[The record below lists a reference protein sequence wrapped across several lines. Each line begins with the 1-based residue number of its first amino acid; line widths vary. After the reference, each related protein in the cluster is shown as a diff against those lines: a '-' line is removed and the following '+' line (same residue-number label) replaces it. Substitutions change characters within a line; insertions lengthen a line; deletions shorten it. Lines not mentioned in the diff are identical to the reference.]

1 MRARPAHCVITSPQL
16 YLVDNLGW
24 WASAKGCA
32 GIPWGGAG
40 GIGSKRS
47 VKRRV
52 LFVGQ
57 VHALSIG
64 PIDSL
69 SDLTGREMRRLMAGH
84 AAGAIVS
91 LLARTPAG
99 GAAWAWAGDGRRR
112 LSSSTSSYQTWPMY
126 EKIIRTP
133 GNENTAE
140 KVRKALAEID
150 RILDIMEPGTLA
162 LSFNGGKDA
171 CAMMHLV
178 REACEPH
185 RTHKFTHVQPIWF
198 KNPTDEF
205 PELVDFV
212 KQQADLYF
220 THPSQ
225 VRAMDGSPLNRL
237 WTLHI
242 ANEKDF
248 ISGLAKV
255 QRQVPL
261 RCIIMGTRRTDP
273 GCGKL
278 ASLTASTG
286 NYPPFLRFN
295 PILEWSYRDVW
306 DFILACELP
315 YCQLYDQGYTSIG
328 TVQVSVLPT

>member
-1 MRARPAHCVITSPQL
+1 
-16 YLVDNLGW
+16 
-24 WASAKGCA
+24 
-32 GIPWGGAG
+32 
-40 GIGSKRS
+40 
-47 VKRRV
+47 
-52 LFVGQ
+52 
-57 VHALSIG
+57 
-64 PIDSL
+64 
-69 SDLTGREMRRLMAGH
+69 
-84 AAGAIVS
+84 
-91 LLARTPAG
+91 LLQQRTPAPRACRADCDTAV
-99 GAAWAWAGDGRRR
+99 AAHAR
-112 LSSSTSSYQTWPMY
+112 
-126 EKIIRTP
+126 
-133 GNENTAE
+133 NENTAA
-140 KVRKALAEID
+140 KVLKALAEIE

-178 REACEPH
+178 REACEHH
-185 RTHKFTHVQPIWF
+185 RTHKFTHVQPLWF

-205 PELVDFV
+205 PELVEFV
-212 KQQADLYF
+212 QEQAAHYF

-225 VRAMDGSPLNRL
+225 VRSMDGRPLNRL

-295 PILEWSYRDVW
+295 PILDWSYRDVW
-306 DFILACELP
+306 DFLLSCELP
-315 YCQLYDQGYTSIG
+315 YCKLYDG
-328 TVQVSVLPT
+328 VRA

>member
-1 MRARPAHCVITSPQL
+1 MYYS
-16 YLVDNLGW
+16 
-24 WASAKGCA
+24 WAK
-32 GIPWGGAG
+32 
-40 GIGSKRS
+40 
-47 VKRRV
+47 
-52 LFVGQ
+52 FT
-57 VHALSIG
+57 HSIG
-64 PIDSL
+64 P
-69 SDLTGREMRRLMAGH
+69 GREMRRLMAGH

-178 REACEPH
+178 REACEHH